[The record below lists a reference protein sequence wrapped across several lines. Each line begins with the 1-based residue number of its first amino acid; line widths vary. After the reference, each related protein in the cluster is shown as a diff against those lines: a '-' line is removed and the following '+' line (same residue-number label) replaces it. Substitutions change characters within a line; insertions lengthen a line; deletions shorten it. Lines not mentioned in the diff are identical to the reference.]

1 MWRSA
6 YVVFRAVS
14 GVGFWVERRFTRAGL
29 LVLGGLVLA
38 AVFGIDTSLTVAYRI
53 FALCTT
59 LLLLAIAAAW
69 LGRSSLV
76 VRPQLPHTLTA
87 GEPFTLRVDIRNPSQ
102 KPIDGVQLRA
112 ELADPRPNF
121 REFRARLRFPTY
133 RGWARLVWSNRVAYL
148 EEAPLPVLA
157 AREEMQIQVR
167 GKALRRGRLH
177 IDRIEIAQADPLG
190 LFRKLTSGG
199 GAADICVLPKR
210 YALPALPLP
219 GARRYQPGGLAEG
232 AAVGD
237 SEEFLGLRDYRPG
250 DALQRIHWRS
260 FARVGKPVIKEYQNE
275 YIARYALV
283 LDTFGHADSDQRARE
298 AFEEAVAVA
307 ASFAWTID
315 TQECLLDLVFVGG
328 EIHSYTAGR
337 GQLLASRLLEVLSGV
352 AISTEDSF
360 ATLVQLV
367 RARREQLSGCICILL
382 TWDDER
388 KALVDTLRAG
398 GAVVLPLV
406 VSAQPLADLPAGVRR
421 LTPGKIAEELMTL

>member
-1 MWRSA
+1 VIVSWFGKA
-6 YVVFRAVS
+6 TLEVRA
-14 GVGFWVERRFTRAGL
+14 
-29 LVLGGLVLA
+29 
-38 AVFGIDTSLTVAYRI
+38 
-53 FALCTT
+53 
-59 LLLLAIAAAW
+59 
-69 LGRSSLV
+69 
-76 VRPQLPHTLTA
+76 QLPHTLTA
-87 GEPFTLRVDIRNPSQ
+87 GEAFTLRLDVRNTSGEPVDGAS
-102 KPIDGVQLRA
+102 LLA
-112 ELADPRPNF
+112 ELGDPRPSF
-121 REFRARLRFPTY
+121 GEFHARLRFPTY
-133 RGWARLVWSNRVAYL
+133 RGWARLLWSNRMAYV
-148 EEAPLPVLA
+148 EEAPVPLLEPRA
-157 AREEMQIQVR
+157 QTAIEIR
-167 GKALRRGRLH
+167 GRALKRGRL
-177 IDRIEIAQADPLG
+177 RIAGIEVARADPLG
-190 LFRKLTSGG
+190 LFRSLTPVAGP
-199 GAADICVLPKR
+199 ADICVLPKR
-210 YALPALPLP
+210 YALPSLSLP
-219 GARRYQPGGLAEG
+219 GARRYQPGGLPQG
-232 AAVGD
+232 ASVGD

-250 DALQRIHWRS
+250 DPLQRIHWRS

-315 TQECLLDLVFVGG
+315 TQECLLDLMFVGG